1 MRGFVRVAH
10 KVLGVGGWAPLLA
23 FALHVVATEV
33 LDVYSGWPR
42 LDIPMHLA
50 GGIAIAYFV
59 SGCFQAL
66 PRSPIRRSR
75 VIVLEAMLI
84 ANLTT
89 TAAVVWGLLEFAI
102 DTATGSNLQVSLT
115 NTMQDLA
122 VGMLGAAVVV
132 VGRAWR
138 TGASSADVGA
148 VAEEWMTGRPA

>member
-1 MRGFVRVAH
+1 
-10 KVLGVGGWAPLLA
+10 
-23 FALHVVATEV
+23 
-33 LDVYSGWPR
+33 
-42 LDIPMHLA
+42 
-50 GGIAIAYFV
+50 
-59 SGCFQAL
+59 
-66 PRSPIRRSR
+66 
-75 VIVLEAMLI
+75 
-84 ANLTT
+84 
-89 TAAVVWGLLEFAI
+89 VWGLLEFAI